1 MIKKKLYAIFA
12 LAFILVAALVI
23 CMVLRI
29 FLDGEEGGE
38 PIVVEGMFIG
48 PVPGNIRPVIL
59 VNGTRFYWVGKA
71 AKIEGADST
80 NGPVYGLTAE
90 VTYLPESYTEYG
102 SLKEVTKEEP
112 TKDGQMKAGFAASGT
127 IYTSE
132 ATPEAVYVWMTSDW
146 TEGAYFRFISA
157 ELDNGYRIKWN
168 GQHYRIG
175 RDTCEVIPQVPD
187 TCDCIGKLR
196 YVGRDMIPKQDLTT
210 NAPSDGR
217 SYSFGGREVFYDV
230 NEPDFIYVHEQ
241 VLGKN
246 GSVFKCPLW
255 EE

>member
-1 MIKKKLYAIFA
+1 MKKRICVGLA
-12 LAFILVAALVI
+12 LLFVLAMSVVVFF
-23 CMVLRI
+23 VLRI
-29 FLDGEEGGE
+29 LSDGKEGGE

-112 TKDGQMKAGFAASGT
+112 TEDGQMKAGFVASGT

-132 ATPEAVYVWMTSDW
+132 ATPEAVYVRMTSDW
-146 TEGAYFRFISA
+146 TEEAYFRFISA

-168 GQHYRIG
+168 GKHYRIG
-175 RDTCEVIPQVPD
+175 RDTCEVLPQVPD
-187 TCDCIGKLR
+187 TCECIGKLR
-196 YVGRDMIPKQDLTT
+196 YVGRDMIPEQDLTT

-241 VLGKN
+241 ALGKN